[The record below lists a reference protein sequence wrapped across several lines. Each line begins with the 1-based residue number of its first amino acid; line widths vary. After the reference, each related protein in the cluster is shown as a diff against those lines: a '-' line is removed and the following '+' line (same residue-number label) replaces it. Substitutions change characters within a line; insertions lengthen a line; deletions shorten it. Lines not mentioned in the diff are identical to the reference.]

1 MNKRMIAYISGL
13 LMVCEAGLLLLPLTV
28 ALIYG
33 DSTITS
39 FLITM
44 AVLCVLGLILI
55 KLKPEDKTIYARDGL
70 VIVALGWIIMSVFGA
85 LPFFISGEIPSYI
98 DALFETVSGFTTTG
112 SSILS
117 DVEAMS
123 KSLLFWRSFTHWVGG
138 MGVLVFVM
146 AVLPLSGGGGDL
158 HLMKA
163 ESPGP
168 VVGKLVPKSNK
179 TARILYIIYFVMTVI
194 CIVLLLVGG
203 TPLFDSICLSFG
215 TAGTGGFGIKN
226 DSMSGYSTYCQGVVT
241 IFMALFGVN
250 FNVYFLM
257 VIGRVKDA
265 LKSEEVRAY
274 FGIIAASVLAI
285 TVNITSYFDSF
296 FEALHH
302 AAFQVST
309 IITTTGYATTD
320 FNQWP
325 ELSRM
330 ILIMLMCIG
339 ACAGSTGGGFKV
351 SRAILVLKYAAKEVR
366 AISHPRNV
374 RVLKFD
380 NAKVKDE
387 TIKGTLAFFTV
398 YVAILILSLIVVS
411 FDNIDNTTTT
421 TSVISCLNNIGPNL
435 GSKIITPEGAVVY
448 GAGGPYSNFG
458 VFSNLSKLV
467 LTADM
472 LFGRLEFF
480 PLIVLL
486 TPSKSLKQKLSYRKG
501 L

>member
-33 DSTITS
+33 ESTITS
-39 FLITM
+39 FLVTM
-44 AVLCVLGLILI
+44 AALCVLGLILI
-55 KLKPEDKTIYARDGL
+55 KLKPKDKTIYARDGL
-70 VIVALGWIIMSVFGA
+70 VIVALGWIIMSAFGA
-85 LPFFISGEIPSYI
+85 LPFFISGEIPNYV

-123 KSLLFWRSFTHWVGG
+123 KSLIFWRSFTHWIGG

-146 AVLPLSGGGGDL
+146 AVLPLTGGGGDL

-179 TARILYIIYFVMTVI
+179 TARILYLIYFAMTVACMI
-194 CIVLLLVGG
+194 FLLFGG
-203 TPLFDSICLSFG
+203 MPLFDSICLSFG

-226 DSMSGYSTYCQGVVT
+226 DSMASYSTYCQGVVT

-257 VIGRVKDA
+257 VIGRIKDA
-265 LKSEEVRAY
+265 LKSEEVRTY
-274 FGIIAASVLAI
+274 FGIIAASILVIAI
-285 TVNITSYFDSF
+285 NITSYFDSF

-325 ELSRM
+325 ELSRTIV
-330 ILIMLMCIG
+330 ILLMCIG
-339 ACAGSTGGGFKV
+339 ACAGSTGGGFKIARV
-351 SRAILVLKYAAKEVR
+351 ILLFKHARKEVR
-366 AISHPRNV
+366 AVSHPRNV
-374 RVLKFD
+374 RVLKFE
-380 NAKVKDE
+380 NSAVKDE
-387 TIKGTLAFFTV
+387 TLRSTTAYLVI
-398 YVAILILSLIVVS
+398 YVALICLSFFIISL
-411 FDNIDNTTTT
+411 DNIDTTTSL
-421 TSVISCLNNIGPNL
+421 TSVISCINNIGPNL
-435 GSKIITPEGAVVY
+435 SSKIITSDGSIIY
-448 GAGGPYSNFG
+448 GAGGPYSNFS
-458 VFSNLSKLV
+458 VFSSLSKIV
-467 LTADM
+467 LILDM
-472 LFGRLEFF
+472 LFGRLELF

-486 TPSKSLKQKLSYRKG
+486 SPSKKIRQKLSYRKG